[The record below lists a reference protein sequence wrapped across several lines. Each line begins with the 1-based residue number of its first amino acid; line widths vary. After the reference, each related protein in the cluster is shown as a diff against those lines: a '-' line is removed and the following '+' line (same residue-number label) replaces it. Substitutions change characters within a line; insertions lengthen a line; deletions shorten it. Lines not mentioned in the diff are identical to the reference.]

1 MNSDNRPLTLS
12 SQARNG
18 SPVPANA
25 AAAAVY
31 PSPDRPSDGAAG
43 KPKDK
48 RLSDFWRSTRYVLP
62 YRRIVGISVVCA
74 IFVGI
79 ATSGGLT
86 TMLPIMR
93 VLLDGQTVADWANSQ
108 IVEKRIGVKLADDRD
123 VVRLITVKQGQA
135 AAAAGLKAG
144 EQVRAPGTSNGPAG
158 AAATL
163 SLLANPSRDHV
174 HVWRESA
181 GDIDLALPP
190 VPFYLVAEQAVTSR
204 VSTHPV
210 WAVAEVFAFLALLS
224 LFGNVLRFF
233 QEYLSDKAATL
244 AVNDIRRRLYDH
256 VLHVPLGHFG
266 SNGTSDVT
274 SRLVQ
279 DSGALEQGFKSVL
292 GLSIQQPVTAA
303 MAFCVALL
311 VSWRLTLII
320 VVFGPFMGAIVQ
332 KFGKK
337 MRRASRSA
345 LQKSSTM
352 LGHIESTMSGIR
364 VVKAASAERFERRRY
379 RDIMARLIGEQLKMS
394 RIDALSSPILDS
406 LTLLMIGS
414 IVLISTY
421 MVCVSH
427 SLTKEECFLVLVCLA
442 TIADSLRRLH
452 KVNNVLQKSNAAATR
467 IFETMDLP
475 VERVRVGG
483 HGQGDDLLADDQRRP
498 ADDPLPALATM
509 DQGQRTKDNTQRSR
523 IKLPALQRELRFEN
537 ITFAYPKAP
546 SAALIDVSLAVPR
559 GQSVAIVGRNGSGK
573 TTLLALLPRFYDP
586 QKGRITLDGIDVR
599 DATLRSLRG
608 QISIVTQDSVIFPG
622 TIAQNIAYANPR
634 ASREQIV
641 AAARRAFAH
650 DFITGKP
657 QGYDTMLGEMG
668 GQLSGG
674 EKQRVCIARAI
685 LRNAP
690 ILILDEA
697 TSQVD
702 AESEHLIQQAIDGLI
717 HERGPR
723 PERAGGEAEPA
734 CGGRVEPVEEA
745 ADPTSP
751 TTFVI
756 AHRFSTIQSADT
768 IVVMDRGRI
777 VGQGRHDELLATCE
791 TYQQLYERQ
800 LFAMPAA

>member
-1 MNSDNRPLTLS
+1 
-12 SQARNG
+12 
-18 SPVPANA
+18 
-25 AAAAVY
+25 
-31 PSPDRPSDGAAG
+31 
-43 KPKDK
+43 
-48 RLSDFWRSTRYVLP
+48 VLP

-74 IFVGI
+74 VFVGI

-86 TMLPIMR
+86 TMIPIMR

-108 IVEKRIGVKLADDRD
+108 IVEKRLGVKLAEDRE
-123 VVRLITVKQGQA
+123 VVRVIELKKGHA

-144 EQVRAPGTSNGPAG
+144 EQLLAPGTSSGPAG

-163 SLLANPSRDHV
+163 ALLANPSHDRAHIS
-174 HVWRESA
+174 REF
-181 GDIDLALPP
+181 GPDIDIALPP
-190 VPFYLVAEQAVTSR
+190 VPFYLVAEQTVTSK
-204 VSTHPV
+204 VSIHPV
-210 WAVAEVFAFLALLS
+210 WAVAEVFGFLALIS
-224 LFGNVLRFF
+224 IFGNVLKFF

-279 DSGALEQGFKSVL
+279 DSGALEQGFKTVL
-292 GLSIQQPVTAA
+292 GQSIQQPITSLF
-303 MAFCVALL
+303 AFCVAL
-311 VSWRLTLII
+311 VISWRLTLII
-320 VVFGPFMGAIVQ
+320 VVFGPFMGVIVQ

-337 MRRASRSA
+337 MRRASRAA

-352 LGHIESTMSGIR
+352 LGHIEGTMSGIR

-379 RDIMARLIGEQLKMS
+379 RDIMSKLVGEQLKMS
-394 RIDALSSPILDS
+394 RIDALSSPILES

-427 SLTKEECFLVLVCLA
+427 SLSKEQFFIVMACLA

-483 HGQGDDLLADDQRRP
+483 HGTNEERLAGDERP
-498 ADDPLPALATM
+498 ATSDRDLSPETTTK
-509 DQGQRTKDNTQRSR
+509 DNGQRTKDDAQRSR
-523 IKLPALQRELRFEN
+523 IKLSAIQREVRFDN
-537 ITFAYPKAP
+537 ITFTYPKASNP
-546 SAALIDVSLAVPR
+546 ALIDVSLAVPR

-586 QKGRITLDGIDVR
+586 QKGRVSIDGIDLR

-608 QISIVTQDSVIFPG
+608 QISIVTQDSVIF
-622 TIAQNIAYANPR
+622 QNIAYANPR
-634 ASREQIV
+634 ASRDEIV

-650 DFITGKP
+650 DFIIRDKP
-657 QGYDTMLGEMG
+657 KGYDTMLGEMG

-723 PERAGGEAEPA
+723 PEL
-734 CGGRVEPVEEA
+734 VEGA
-745 ADPTSP
+745 NDPSIGPTAP

>member
-1 MNSDNRPLTLS
+1 MRH
-12 SQARNG
+12 
-18 SPVPANA
+18 
-25 AAAAVY
+25 
-31 PSPDRPSDGAAG
+31 
-43 KPKDK
+43 
-48 RLSDFWRSTRYVLP
+48 VLP
-62 YRRIVGISVVCA
+62 YRRIIGISFVCA
-74 IFVGI
+74 IFVGV

-86 TMLPIMR
+86 AMIPIMR

-108 IVEKRIGVKLADDRD
+108 IVEKRLGIGLAEDRD
-123 VVRLITVKQGQA
+123 VVRLVQVKRDHP
-135 AAAAGLKAG
+135 AAAAGLRSG
-144 EQVRAPGTSNGPAG
+144 EQIRAPGTSSGPAG
-158 AAATL
+158 SAATL
-163 SLLANPSRDHV
+163 ALLADPSHQRV
-174 HVWRESA
+174 RISREA
-181 GDIDLALPP
+181 GPDIDLVLPP
-190 VPFYLVAEQAVTSR
+190 VPFYQVAELAVTNR

-210 WAVAEVFAFLALLS
+210 WAVAEVFGFLALLS
-224 LFGNVLRFF
+224 IFGNVLKFF

-256 VLHVPLGHFG
+256 VLHVPLSRFG
-266 SNGTSDVT
+266 SHGTSDVT

-279 DSGALEQGFKSVL
+279 DSSALEQGFKTVL
-292 GLSIQQPVTAA
+292 GQSIQQPITAL
-303 MAFCVALL
+303 MAFCVAMLI
-311 VSWRLTLII
+311 SWRLTLII

-352 LGHIESTMSGIR
+352 LGHIEGTMSGIR
-364 VVKAASAERFERRRY
+364 VVKGASAERFERRRY
-379 RDIMARLIGEQLKMS
+379 REIMEKLVGEQLKMS
-394 RIDALSSPILDS
+394 RIDALSSPILES

-421 MVCVSH
+421 MVCVSQ
-427 SLTKEECFLVLVCLA
+427 SLKKEQFFIVMACLA

-475 VERVRVGG
+475 VETVRVGNRA
-483 HGQGDDLLADDQRRP
+483 QGRSGLADDGHRSAEHPEQSSEPASTINGNHIDIAPHRRV
-498 ADDPLPALATM
+498 
-509 DQGQRTKDNTQRSR
+509 
-523 IKLPALQRELRFEN
+523 KLPILERDIRFEN
-537 ITFAYPKAP
+537 ITFTYPNASGP
-546 SAALIDVSLAVPR
+546 ALIDASLSVPR

-586 QKGRITLDGIDVR
+586 QQGRVLIDGIDIR
-599 DATLRSLRG
+599 NATLRSLRG

-634 ASREQIV
+634 ATREQII

-650 DFITGKP
+650 DFILTKP
-657 QGYDTMLGEMG
+657 LGYDTVLGEMG
-668 GQLSGG
+668 GLSGG

-702 AESEHLIQQAIDGLI
+702 AASEHLIQQAIDGLI
-717 HERGPR
+717 HERCPSHQS
-723 PERAGGEAEPA
+723 AGGNVESP
-734 CGGRVEPVEEA
+734 GG
-745 ADPTSP
+745 ADGLSAGPTAP

-777 VGQGRHDELLATCE
+777 AGQGRHDELLATCQ

>member
-1 MNSDNRPLTLS
+1 M
-12 SQARNG
+12 
-18 SPVPANA
+18 
-25 AAAAVY
+25 
-31 PSPDRPSDGAAG
+31 
-43 KPKDK
+43 
-48 RLSDFWRSTRYVLP
+48 
-62 YRRIVGISVVCA
+62 I
-74 IFVGI
+74 
-79 ATSGGLT
+79 
-86 TMLPIMR
+86 PIMR
-93 VLLDGQTVADWANSQ
+93 VLLDGQTVADWANTQ
-108 IVEKRIGVKLADDRD
+108 IVEKRLGVKLAEDRE
-123 VVRLITVKQGQA
+123 VVRVIELKKGQP
-135 AAAAGLKAG
+135 AAAAGLKTG
-144 EQVRAPGTSNGPAG
+144 EQLRAPGTSNGAAG

-163 SLLANPSRDHV
+163 ALLANPAQDRVRISR
-174 HVWRESA
+174 EF
-181 GDIDLALPP
+181 GPDIDLAVPP
-190 VPFYLVAEQAVTSR
+190 VPFYLVAEQKITSK

-210 WAVAEVFAFLALLS
+210 RAVAEVFGFLALIS
-224 LFGNVLRFF
+224 IFGNILKFF

-256 VLHVPLGHFG
+256 VLHVPIGHFG
-266 SNGTSDVT
+266 ANGTSDVT

-279 DSGALEQGFKSVL
+279 DSGALEQGFKTVL
-292 GLSIQQPVTAA
+292 GQSIQQPVTSLF
-303 MAFCVALL
+303 AFCVAL
-311 VSWRLTLII
+311 VISWRLTLII
-320 VVFGPFMGAIVQ
+320 VVFGPVMGAIVQ

-337 MRRASRSA
+337 MRRASRAA

-352 LGHIESTMSGIR
+352 LGHIEGTMSGIR

-379 RDIMARLIGEQLKMS
+379 RDIMSKLVGEQLKMS
-394 RIDALSSPILDS
+394 RIDALSSPILES

-427 SLTKEECFLVLVCLA
+427 SLSKEQFFIVMACLA

-483 HGQGDDLLADDQRRP
+483 HGTNEERLAGDERP
-498 ADDPLPALATM
+498 VIAPAEPRLTATTT
-509 DQGQRTKDNTQRSR
+509 DKGPRTKDDAQRSR
-523 IKLPALQRELRFEN
+523 IKLAAIRREVRFEN
-537 ITFAYPKAP
+537 ITFTYPKAANP
-546 SAALIDVSLAVPR
+546 ALIDVSLAVPR

-586 QKGRITLDGIDVR
+586 QKGRVSIDGIDLR

-634 ASREQIV
+634 ASREQII
-641 AAARRAFAH
+641 AAAKRAFAH
-650 DFITGKP
+650 DFIIRDKP

-717 HERGPR
+717 HERGAC
-723 PERAGGEAEPA
+723 PEPAEGDNDAAGG
-734 CGGRVEPVEEA
+734 
-745 ADPTSP
+745 PTAP

-777 VGQGRHDELLATCE
+777 VGQGRHDELLVTCE